1 MDMKEVKRAPIEL
14 FRQMNESEVCLLNKL
29 KRKIF
34 FVSATLTREFKGQK
48 YKIKRNH

>member
-1 MDMKEVKRAPIEL
+1 
-14 FRQMNESEVCLLNKL
+14 MNKI

-48 YKIKRNH
+48 YKIKRSHEEEEE